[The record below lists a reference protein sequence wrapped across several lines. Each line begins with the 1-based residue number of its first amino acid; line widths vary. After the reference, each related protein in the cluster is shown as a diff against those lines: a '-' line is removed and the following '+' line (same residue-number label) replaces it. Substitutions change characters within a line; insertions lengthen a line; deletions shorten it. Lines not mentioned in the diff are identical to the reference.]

1 MVVASIGRKVF
12 AWRAG
17 AGKGKHGGK
26 EGKKGGIGKCE
37 GRGGTRGIGRSPFRI
52 CQNGQNVFP
61 RVLIVLY

>member
-26 EGKKGGIGKCE
+26 EGKKGGLGKSE
-37 GRGGTRGIGRSPFRI
+37 GRGGTRGIGTSPSPKCKRSK
-52 CQNGQNVFP
+52 FP
-61 RVLIVLY
+61 VPEY

>member
-26 EGKKGGIGKCE
+26 EGKKGGIGKGE
-37 GRGGTRGIGRSPFRI
+37 GRGGTRGIGRSLFLNL
-52 CQNGQNVFP
+52 QNGQNNFL
-61 RVLIVLY
+61 RVLIVLH

>member
-26 EGKKGGIGKCE
+26 EGKKGGIGKGE
-37 GRGGTRGIGRSPFRI
+37 GRGGTRGIGGSLPESVRTVRI
-52 CQNGQNVFP
+52 SFLEC
-61 RVLIVLY
+61 